1 MFKANGKGFLYNCLM
16 KEVRGLS
23 KAFGQVIAE
32 LRAKRGISQEQLAEA
47 IDSTN
52 VYISLLESGRRK
64 PSLNATMLISQSLEM
79 QPDMLIKAVN
89 DLLEQNT
96 ST

>member
-1 MFKANGKGFLYNCLM
+1 M
-16 KEVRGLS
+16 S
-23 KAFGQVIAE
+23 TAFGKVIAE

-64 PSLNATMLISQSLEM
+64 PSLNATILIAQKLEIK
-79 QPDMLIKAVN
+79 PDTLIGQVVA
-89 DLLEQNT
+89 LLK
-96 ST
+96 

>member
-1 MFKANGKGFLYNCLM
+1 M
-16 KEVRGLS
+16 KEVQGLS
-23 KAFGQVIAE
+23 GAFGKVIAE

-64 PSLNATMLISQSLEM
+64 PSLNATILIAQSLEI
-79 QPDMLIKAVN
+79 QPDTPVEQVAA
-89 DLLEQNT
+89 LLKQRDAGKDAGER
-96 ST
+96 